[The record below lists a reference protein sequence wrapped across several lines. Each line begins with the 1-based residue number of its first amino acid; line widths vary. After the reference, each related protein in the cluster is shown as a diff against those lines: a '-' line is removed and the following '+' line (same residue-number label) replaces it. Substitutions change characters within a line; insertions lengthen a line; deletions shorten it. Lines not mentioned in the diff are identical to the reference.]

1 MDSNYWVYQSTYE
14 VLGAKVLGGWNVFGL
29 DPTSMFWVTVEWRTE
44 NCWARNNLL
53 FWFFFGQNNYCRW
66 HDSKCSPW
74 KHHSNHAD
82 LIKSQVHLPQSTITA
97 PLDSYDLEILQTHIM
112 MMTMTT
118 MQMVLTCFDMFA
130 TQLGALPSTPSSHPV
145 RFEKDPSRWKGWL
158 AANPDFFSAEGP
170 NVGSFQIFVA

>member
-1 MDSNYWVYQSTYE
+1 M
-14 VLGAKVLGGWNVFGL
+14 LGGWNVFGL

-118 MQMVLTCFDMFA
+118 MQMVLTCLPPSLEPCL
-130 TQLGALPSTPSSHPV
+130 QLLQAIQCALKRIHRVERGDSLPTLTFSVLKGQMLGLFRFLLLRSS
-145 RFEKDPSRWKGWL
+145 
-158 AANPDFFSAEGP
+158 
-170 NVGSFQIFVA
+170 